1 MTLVEAL
8 PKNPPFSEPRYTND
22 VSVALADARAQLDA
36 CEPPPRVH
44 AALLRSLNL
53 PRATLAPARPSVWQ
67 TVSQWLVQQRWS
79 AAVVALLAVLVVASV
94 LEAPFGMAPIAA
106 DVAEG
111 DMDGFMP
118 VGNTAALPTGSTAW
132 LVRTEMSR
140 QQLAALGLPFDP
152 ARAADRVPAEVLLR
166 PNGELLAVRLVR

>member
-1 MTLVEAL
+1 MTLVETL
-8 PKNPPFSEPRYTND
+8 HPSEPRYTND
-22 VSVALADARAQLDA
+22 VSAALSDARAELAA

-53 PRATLAPARPSVWQ
+53 PRLSPVQARPSLWQ
-67 TVSQWLVQQRWS
+67 SATQWMVRQRWS
-79 AAVVALLAVLVVASV
+79 AAVVALLVVLVVGSV
-94 LEAPFGMAPIAA
+94 LEMPMGMAPIAA

-111 DMDGFMP
+111 DLDGFVP
-118 VGNTAALPTGSTAW
+118 VGNTAVLATGSTAW

-152 ARAADRVPAEVLLR
+152 TRAAERVPAEVLLR
-166 PNGELLAVRLVR
+166 PNGDLLAVRLVR

>member
-1 MTLVEAL
+1 MTLVETL
-8 PKNPPFSEPRYTND
+8 PSSEPRYTNH
-22 VSVALADARAQLDA
+22 VSAVLADARSHLNA

-53 PRATLAPARPSVWQ
+53 PRAALAPARPGLAQ
-67 TVSQWLVQQRWS
+67 TASQWLVRQRWS
-79 AAVVALLAVLVVASV
+79 AAVVALLAVLVAASV
-94 LEAPFGMAPIAA
+94 LEVPFGVAPIAA
-106 DVAEG
+106 DVADG
-111 DMDGFMP
+111 YDGFVP
-118 VGNTAALPTGSTAW
+118 VGNTASLSTGSTAW

-140 QQLAALGLPFDP
+140 QQLVTLGLPFDP

>member
-1 MTLVEAL
+1 MTLVETL
-8 PKNPPFSEPRYTND
+8 PSPEPCYASH
-22 VSVALADARAQLDA
+22 VSGALADARNHLNA

-53 PRATLAPARPSVWQ
+53 PRAALTPERTGFWQ
-67 TVSQWLVQQRWS
+67 SASQWLVRQRWP

-94 LEAPFGMAPIAA
+94 LEVPFGVAPIAA
-106 DVAEG
+106 DIEDSYG
-111 DMDGFMP
+111 DGFVP
-118 VGNTAALPTGSTAW
+118 VGNTAALSTGSTAW

-140 QQLAALGLPFDP
+140 QQLITLGLPFDP
-152 ARAADRVPAEVLLR
+152 ARAAERVPAEVLLR